1 VRGFSLLELLFALAL
16 VAGLAALGF
25 EAYGVFSQSAAL
37 TTGADAVSDLLA
49 EGRDDAITQNITV
62 EVRIYADASGAYR
75 VAQLHW
81 LKSDGTRPALRP
93 ALFLPSS
100 VVFDAT
106 AAHSSLIAA
115 NPDTVAPDASDPRV
129 NGLTR
134 AFHFLSD
141 GSTDLDPAGKWFLT
155 LRAVMQSDPTHFPG
169 NWACLMIDPATGRVS
184 ILRP

>member
-1 VRGFSLLELLFALAL
+1 MRGFSLLELVFALAL
-16 VAGLAALGF
+16 VAGLTAIGLKG
-25 EAYGVFSQSAAL
+25 YGVFSQAAAL
-37 TTGADAVSDLLA
+37 TTGAEEASDLLA

-62 EVRIYADASGAYR
+62 EVRLYADAGGVYR
-75 VAQLHW
+75 AAQLHW

-93 ALFLPSS
+93 PFFLPTSA
-100 VVFDAT
+100 VFDGT

-115 NPDTVAPDASDPRV
+115 NPDTVGPDAGDPRV

-141 GSTDLDPAGKWFLT
+141 GSTDLSPGAKWFLT
-155 LRAVMQSDPTHFPG
+155 LRAATQSDPANFPS